1 MAASPATTSTAAAR
15 ISSSSSFSRLS
26 EAPLRAARAAAVSF
40 ASSPRLAALA
50 AGARASRIS
59 PVVAAA
65 VAGGHQRLMG
75 SLTNTQGLR
84 FGVVV
89 ARFNEIVTNLLLQG
103 ALETF
108 ERYSVKKE
116 NITVV
121 SVPGSFEIP
130 VAAQKL
136 GKSGKFDAIL
146 CIGAVIRG
154 DTTHYDAVAN
164 SAASGVLSAGLS
176 AEIPCIFGV
185 LTCDDMDQALN
196 RAGGKAGNKGAEAAL
211 TAEEGYLALEGVYR
225 NHGGS
230 QEQTEDAD
238 NFDDADVVRDDTW
251 VQSGSDNFHI
261 YDYHVV
267 YSFSYKV
274 PMLYFQGHQ
283 SGMHIFRTQMN
294 FSFLSVLFDIRH
306 LPLIPRWPA
315 TNSR

>member
-1 MAASPATTSTAAAR
+1 MASAAASGS
-15 ISSSSSFSRLS
+15 
-26 EAPLRAARAAAVSF
+26 
-40 ASSPRLAALA
+40 
-50 AGARASRIS
+50 
-59 PVVAAA
+59 
-65 VAGGHQRLMG
+65 GHQRLMG

-103 ALETF
+103 SLETF

-121 SVPGSFEIP
+121 TVPGSFEIP
-130 VAAQKL
+130 VTAQKL

-211 TAEEGYLALEGVYR
+211 TAEEGYLALEGVYNYR
-225 NHGGS
+225 EGS
-230 QEQTEDAD
+230 QEQTEEGDKFD
-238 NFDDADVVRDDTW
+238 NADVVRDDTW
-251 VQSGSDNFHI
+251 VQS
-261 YDYHVV
+261 
-267 YSFSYKV
+267 
-274 PMLYFQGHQ
+274 PT
-283 SGMHIFRTQMN
+283 FRTRFQCYT
-294 FSFLSVLFDIRH
+294 FRVISLVDSY
-306 LPLIPRWPA
+306 
-315 TNSR
+315 